1 MHTVKKITDPRT
13 QGQYSINK
21 KDLKVLKDY
30 YKRFKRTQ
38 TEDFDVIDKVINKL
52 LIILIFRKSQKPRNL
67 YFQVQLGISIC
78 HQNQVRTAS
87 IQ

>member
-52 LIILIFRKSQKPRNL
+52 LKFWFLERVK
-67 YFQVQLGISIC
+67 
-78 HQNQVRTAS
+78 NQEIYTSKFNWVSVYVIR
-87 IQ
+87 IK